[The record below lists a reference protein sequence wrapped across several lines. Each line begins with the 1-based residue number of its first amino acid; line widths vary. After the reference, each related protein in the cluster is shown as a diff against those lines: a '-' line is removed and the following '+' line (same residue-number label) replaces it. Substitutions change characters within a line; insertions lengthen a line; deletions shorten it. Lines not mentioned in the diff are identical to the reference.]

1 MEYCSFDNR
10 YPFGMKYKHIHFI
23 VNPAAGKRQ
32 AILPVI
38 NRVMN
43 MEPIKWD
50 ISVITPRNS
59 AHAIAT
65 KLINQ
70 TELIVVYGGDGSVCE
85 VAGALRGTS
94 TPMAILAGGT
104 ANVMAKELDIP
115 DDPETGL
122 RLILS
127 GQTEVKT
134 IDMGMVNR
142 RPFLLRVNLGI
153 MADMV
158 LQADDALKQQLGQLA
173 YAFTTVKTIA
183 TAEPMTYYMTIDG
196 QKVVEQGVSLTVTN
210 CGGMGVGSL
219 ELQPGI
225 SMTDGLLDVLLLPD
239 NDFTTIMQLAGST
252 ILQDETAAVKHWK
265 CKQITITTTAI
276 QHYICDDCEQTA
288 RRITIRVLPGA
299 VNILTPKVNFSL

>member
-1 MEYCSFDNR
+1 MS
-10 YPFGMKYKHIHFI
+10 YKHIHFI
-23 VNPAAGKRQ
+23 VNPTAGKRQ

-38 NRVMN
+38 NRIMD
-43 MEPIKWD
+43 MEHIKWD

-65 KLINQ
+65 KLINK
-70 TELIVVYGGDGSVCE
+70 TELIIVYGGDGSVCE

-104 ANVMAKELDIP
+104 ANVMAKELDMP
-115 DDPETGL
+115 DDPETAL

-127 GQTEVKT
+127 GQTEIKT

-158 LQADDALKQQLGQLA
+158 LQADNTLKQHLGQLA
-173 YAFTTVKTIA
+173 YAFATIKTMAA
-183 TAEPMTYYMTIDG
+183 TEPITYHMTIDG
-196 QKVVEQGVSLTVTN
+196 QKIVERGVSLTVTN
-210 CGGMGVGSL
+210 CGGMGIGSL
-219 ELQPGI
+219 ELQPDI

-239 NDFTTIMQLAGST
+239 NDFTTLVQLAGST
-252 ILQDETAAVKHWK
+252 LLQDETTAVKHWK
-265 CKQITITTTAI
+265 CKQITITTAAI

-288 RRITIRVLPGA
+288 RRITIKVLPGA
-299 VNILTPKVNFSL
+299 VNILVPNVNFSL